1 MELDYD
7 KVKEDL
13 EEINK
18 RQNGKEYWK
27 MLVLGTLENLMEV
40 GKEYKITD
48 ENVNKI
54 VENLMS
60 NEIIWEVIDE
70 QICNELFNYKK

>member
-7 KVKEDL
+7 KIKEDL

>member
-27 MLVLGTLENLMEV
+27 MLVLGALENLMEV